1 MEKLKIFVACHKP
14 FDMIVDDSCFLP
26 IHVGAENGKETIGG
40 VLKIIQETISPAR
53 IPCTVS

>member
-26 IHVGAENGKETIGG
+26 IHVGAENSKETIGG
-40 VLKIIQETISPAR
+40 GY
-53 IPCTVS
+53 